1 MKHQIM
7 DSFSKLSFTKMENQA
22 SHTFNWLDIISFIEN
37 HQVKKKKIGDRKF
50 DQSRH
55 WELGTWLIICAHLI
69 ILKGQFRFGA
79 L

>member
-37 HQVKKKKIGDRKF
+37 HQVKKKKKLVTENLIKVDIGN
-50 DQSRH
+50 
-55 WELGTWLIICAHLI
+55 WELG
-69 ILKGQFRFGA
+69 
-79 L
+79 

>member
-37 HQVKKKKIGDRKF
+37 HQVKKKKNWRPKI
-50 DQSRH
+50 
-55 WELGTWLIICAHLI
+55 
-69 ILKGQFRFGA
+69 
-79 L
+79 

>member
-37 HQVKKKKIGDRKF
+37 HQVKKKKLVTENLIKLDIGN
-50 DQSRH
+50 
-55 WELGTWLIICAHLI
+55 WELG
-69 ILKGQFRFGA
+69 
-79 L
+79 